1 MTLLAKQFFK
11 KTVEREYYALVWGDV
26 KDDEGQINFPIGR
39 NPKNRLQMIVYDNI
53 DGGKEAITNYK
64 VIERFGYVTLIS
76 CKLETGRTHQIRVH
90 MKHIGHTLFNDDRYG
105 GDKILKG
112 TVYTKYKQFVDNCF
126 KLLPRQALHAKTLS
140 FIHPKSN
147 KKILFDSEIPQDMN
161 SVINKWRLYSKH
173 KNL

>member
-1 MTLLAKQFFK
+1 
-11 KTVEREYYALVWGDV
+11 
-26 KDDEGQINFPIGR
+26 
-39 NPKNRLQMIVYDNI
+39 
-53 DGGKEAITNYK
+53 
-64 VIERFGYVTLIS
+64 
-76 CKLETGRTHQIRVH
+76 
-90 MKHIGHTLFNDDRYG
+90 MKHIGHTLFNDNRYG

-126 KLLPRQALHAKTLS
+126 KLLPRQALHAKTLG

-147 KKILFDSEIPQDMN
+147 KKISFDSKIPDDMN

>member
-1 MTLLAKQFFK
+1 
-11 KTVEREYYALVWGDV
+11 
-26 KDDEGQINFPIGR
+26 
-39 NPKNRLQMIVYDNI
+39 MIVYDNI

-90 MKHIGHTLFNDDRYG
+90 MKHIGHTLFNDNRYG

-126 KLLPRQALHAKTLS
+126 KLLPRQALHAKTLG

-147 KKILFDSEIPQDMN
+147 KKISFDSEIPDDMN

>member
-1 MTLLAKQFFK
+1 
-11 KTVEREYYALVWGDV
+11 
-26 KDDEGQINFPIGR
+26 
-39 NPKNRLQMIVYDNI
+39 MIVYDNI
-53 DGGKEAITNYK
+53 GGGKEAITNYK

-90 MKHIGHTLFNDDRYG
+90 MKHIGHTLFNDKRYG

-147 KKILFDSEIPQDMN
+147 KKISFDSQIPDDMN

>member
-1 MTLLAKQFFK
+1 
-11 KTVEREYYALVWGDV
+11 
-26 KDDEGQINFPIGR
+26 
-39 NPKNRLQMIVYDNI
+39 MIVYDNI

-147 KKILFDSEIPQDMN
+147 Q
-161 SVINKWRLYSKH
+161 
-173 KNL
+173 KNFI

>member
-1 MTLLAKQFFK
+1 
-11 KTVEREYYALVWGDV
+11 
-26 KDDEGQINFPIGR
+26 
-39 NPKNRLQMIVYDNI
+39 
-53 DGGKEAITNYK
+53 
-64 VIERFGYVTLIS
+64 
-76 CKLETGRTHQIRVH
+76 
-90 MKHIGHTLFNDDRYG
+90 MKHIGHTHFNDDRNG

-126 KLLPRQALHAKTLS
+126 KLLPRQALHAKTLG

>member
-1 MTLLAKQFFK
+1 
-11 KTVEREYYALVWGDV
+11 
-26 KDDEGQINFPIGR
+26 
-39 NPKNRLQMIVYDNI
+39 MIVYDNI

-64 VIERFGYVTLIS
+64 VIERFGYVTLVS
-76 CKLETGRTHQIRVH
+76 CILETGRTHQIRVH
-90 MKHIGHTLFNDDRYG
+90 MKHIGHTLFNDERYG

-126 KLLPRQALHAKTLS
+126 KLLPRQALHAKTLG

-147 KKILFDSEIPQDMN
+147 EKISFNSEIPDDMN

>member
-1 MTLLAKQFFK
+1 
-11 KTVEREYYALVWGDV
+11 
-26 KDDEGQINFPIGR
+26 
-39 NPKNRLQMIVYDNI
+39 
-53 DGGKEAITNYK
+53 
-64 VIERFGYVTLIS
+64 
-76 CKLETGRTHQIRVH
+76 
-90 MKHIGHTLFNDDRYG
+90 MKHIGYTLFNDKRYG

-126 KLLPRQALHAKTLS
+126 KITEAGFTCKNIR

-147 KKILFDSEIPQDMN
+147 KKFHLILKYPDMN

>member
-1 MTLLAKQFFK
+1 
-11 KTVEREYYALVWGDV
+11 
-26 KDDEGQINFPIGR
+26 
-39 NPKNRLQMIVYDNI
+39 
-53 DGGKEAITNYK
+53 
-64 VIERFGYVTLIS
+64 
-76 CKLETGRTHQIRVH
+76 
-90 MKHIGHTLFNDDRYG
+90 MKHIGHTLFNDNRYG

-126 KLLPRQALHAKTLS
+126 KLLPRQALHAKTLG

-147 KKILFDSEIPQDMN
+147 KKISFDSEIPEDMN